1 MKADFLRNPKDPKGY
16 LLSASGTLLVLSR
29 IDQESLDD
37 RVNYLVRRIQQQIR
51 TVQAAEELI
60 GKKIDRR
67 ELVLRVARLDLF
79 EPYFNNDLDLV
90 GGLEAIVRSFGTQS

>member
-1 MKADFLRNPKDPKGY
+1 MKVDILQNPKDPEGY
-16 LLSASGTLLVLSR
+16 LLTASGTLLILSV
-29 IDQESLDD
+29 IDKDGQDD